1 MNYKFR
7 AWDKKDK
14 RMIVDEQRFVPL
26 IVTNKGVMKLDPQSI
41 TNKYFL
47 VEDNNRFELMAST
60 GLVDMQGK
68 EIYKS
73 DLLIDEENFIWE
85 VVFKQGAF
93 YAECSDLMAIQLL
106 SSINLYTE
114 IIGNIYETEI
124 F

>member
-14 RMIVDEQRFVPL
+14 RMIVDEQEFIPL

-114 IIGNIYETEI
+114 IIGNIYETKI